1 MTLKKKTL
9 RKLGDLQL
17 EIMKILWRR
26 KRGTVAEVLE
36 ELGPDRS
43 LAYTTVA
50 TMLRKMEARDLV
62 RHFNE
67 GRTFVYE
74 AAYEEASVTRNLAND
89 LVEKVF
95 EGSLSSLVS
104 HFLSTQDVAEEELD
118 RLEALVRERKQ
129 AKEKR

>member
-26 KRGTVAEVLE
+26 KRATVAEVLE